1 MSNENVARNETAR
14 QHTPGPWRV
23 TRYPADPQCPDWFS
37 VEVEGEDGGV
47 MFHHAAWRPTEANA
61 TLIAAS
67 PDLLEAA
74 VNVVGWY
81 FDQIYDG
88 PPGPQDDE
96 GGNGVESC
104 IAELQEA
111 IAKATGASR

>member
-23 TRYPADPQCPDWFS
+23 IPGSYYSDEPTGVVDSDGLTVAQVKY
-37 VEVEGEDGGV
+37 DGGEET
-47 MFHHAAWRPTEANA
+47 ADA

-111 IAKATGASR
+111 IAKATGARR

>member
-14 QHTPGPWRV
+14 QHTPGPWKV
-23 TRYPADPQCPDWFS
+23 Q
-37 VEVEGEDGGV
+37 
-47 MFHHAAWRPTEANA
+47 ANA
-61 TLIAAS
+61 LSPTIIIGDRGLRIVARLRSLGPNESDALLIAAS

-96 GGNGVESC
+96 GGNGVEVC